1 MNAVELQQAQALA
14 ADIKTRLTE
23 LQSIAEKIRINSE
36 AIAVLKSELARRDFS
51 AAANQREKRL

>member
-36 AIAVLKSELARRDFS
+36 AIAVLKSELARRDFTQK
-51 AAANQREKRL
+51 AIV